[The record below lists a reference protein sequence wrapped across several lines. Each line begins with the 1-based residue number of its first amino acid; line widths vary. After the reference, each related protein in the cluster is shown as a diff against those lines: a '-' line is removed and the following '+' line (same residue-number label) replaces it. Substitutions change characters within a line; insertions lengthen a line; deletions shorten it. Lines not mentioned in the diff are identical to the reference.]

1 MTHSSIHCAGFR
13 LDIWGGGTSVA
24 LTQDSTER
32 SVHWQGDEA
41 AEIMDRVEAGV
52 YGPEFFKALWADYEE
67 IAQ

>member
-41 AEIMDRVEAGV
+41 AEIMDRVDYE
-52 YGPEFFKALWADYEE
+52 PEVFKALWADYEE